1 MNQSITPLVM
11 PKWGLSMKEGTLSAW
26 HVEEGQT
33 ITPGQEIMDVETDK
47 IANAVEAA
55 EGGLLRRRIGEIGQI
70 YPVKALLGV
79 LAPAEVS
86 DAEIDAYV
94 AAFEMPVVNE
104 VDEDQEPSYLTAETT
119 RGRLRYA
126 HRPGRG
132 NPIVLI
138 HGFGGDLN
146 NWLFNIDA
154 IADAGP
160 VYALDL
166 PGHGGSTKAIADPGL
181 DVLADAVRQFLE
193 ALGLQDV
200 NLVGHS
206 MGGAVAAT
214 VALRG
219 RGLARS
225 LTLISSLGLGEE
237 INSAYI
243 DGFVAAES
251 RRELKPVLKELFAE
265 ENLVSRQM
273 IDDLLKFKRLD
284 GVKEALRGLA
294 DAMFK
299 DGKQTRSLV
308 HELQAIPI
316 PIQIVW
322 GAQDAIIPAAHAK
335 ALPRAKV
342 EIVEGAGHMVM
353 MEAAGRVNQAIAG
366 IERGLA
372 L

>member
-1 MNQSITPLVM
+1 MNQNITPLVM

-26 HVEEGQT
+26 HVVEGQT

-55 EGGLLRRRIGEIGQI
+55 DGGLLRRRIGEIGQI

-79 LAPAEVS
+79 MAPPEVS

-94 AAFEMPVVNE
+94 AAFEVPTAIE
-104 VDEDQEPSYLTAETT
+104 ADEEQEQSYQIVETG

-132 NPIVLI
+132 HPIVLI
-138 HGFGGDLN
+138 HGFGGDLD

-154 IADAGP
+154 VVDAGP

-181 DVLADAVRQFLE
+181 DALADAVRQFIE
-193 ALGLQDV
+193 ALGLQNA

-206 MGGAVAAT
+206 MGGAVAGM
-214 VALRG
+214 VALQG

-237 INSAYI
+237 INAGYV

-251 RRELKPVLKELFAE
+251 RRELKPVLKELFAD

-273 IDDLLKFKRLD
+273 IDDLLKYKRLD

-299 DGKQTRSLV
+299 DGKQTRSLARD
-308 HELQAIPI
+308 LQEASI
-316 PIQIVW
+316 PIQIIW
-322 GAQDAIIPAAHAK
+322 GAQDAVIPAAHAR
-335 ALPRAKV
+335 ALLRAKV
-342 EIVEGAGHMVM
+342 EIVEGVGHMAM
-353 MEAAGRVNQAIAG
+353 MEAAGRVNQLIRAVA
-366 IERGLA
+366 A
-372 L
+372 A

>member
-1 MNQSITPLVM
+1 MNQNITPLVM

-26 HVEEGQT
+26 HVTEGQT
-33 ITPGQEIMDVETDK
+33 ITPGQEVMDVETDK

-55 EGGLLRRRIGEIGQI
+55 DGGLLRRCIGEIGQT

-79 LAPAEVS
+79 MAPPEVS
-86 DAEIDAYV
+86 DSEIDAYV
-94 AAFEMPVVNE
+94 AAFEVPVANE
-104 VDEDQEPSYLTAETT
+104 ADEDQEPSYQTVETK

-126 HRPGRG
+126 HRPGTG

-138 HGFGGDLN
+138 HGFGGDLD
-146 NWLFNIDA
+146 NWLFNLDA

-166 PGHGGSTKAIADPGL
+166 PGHGGSTKSIGDPGL
-181 DVLADAVRQFLE
+181 NSLADAAQQFLE
-193 ALGLQDV
+193 ALGLRDV

-206 MGGAVAAT
+206 MGGAVAAI

-219 RGLARS
+219 RGLVRS
-225 LTLISSLGLGEE
+225 LTLISPLGLGEE
-237 INSAYI
+237 INTRYI

-251 RRELKPVLKELFAE
+251 RRELKPVLRDLFAD

-294 DAMFK
+294 AAMFK
-299 DGKQTRSLV
+299 DGKQTLSLV
-308 HELQAIPI
+308 RDLEAAKIPV
-316 PIQIVW
+316 QIIW
-322 GAQDAIIPAAHAK
+322 GEQDAIIPAAHAK
-335 ALPRAKV
+335 AVPRAKV
-342 EIVEGAGHMVM
+342 EIVEGSGHMAM
-353 MEAAGRVNQAIAG
+353 MEAANRVNQAI
-366 IERGLA
+366 RA
-372 L
+372 LVAAA

>member
-1 MNQSITPLVM
+1 MNQDITPLVM

-55 EGGLLRRRIGEIGQI
+55 DGGLLRRRIGEVGQV

-79 LAPAEVS
+79 MAPPEVS
-86 DAEIDAYV
+86 DVEIDAYV
-94 AAFEMPVVNE
+94 AAFEVPVADGA
-104 VDEDQEPSYLTAETT
+104 DEDQEQSYQFVETD
-119 RGRLRYA
+119 RARLRYA
-126 HRPGRG
+126 HRPGSG

-146 NWLFNIDA
+146 NWLFNMDA

-166 PGHGGSTKAIADPGL
+166 PGHGGSTKTIAGPGV
-181 DVLADAVRQFLE
+181 DALADALEQFLG
-193 ALGLQDV
+193 ALGLEDA

-214 VALRG
+214 VVLRG
-219 RGLARS
+219 RVRARS
-225 LTLISSLGLGEE
+225 LTLISSLGLGEK
-237 INSAYI
+237 INTGYI
-243 DGFVAAES
+243 DGFVTAES
-251 RRELKPVLKELFAE
+251 RRELKPVLKELFAD

-284 GVKEALRGLA
+284 GVREALRGLA
-294 DAMFK
+294 GAMFK
-299 DGKQTRSLV
+299 DGRQTRALARD
-308 HELQAIPI
+308 LQAATI
-316 PIQIVW
+316 PIQVVW
-322 GAQDAIIPAAHAK
+322 GAEDAIIPAAHAK
-335 ALPRAKV
+335 AMPRAKV
-342 EIVEGAGHMVM
+342 EIIEGSGHMVM
-353 MEAAGRVNQAIAG
+353 MEAAGRVNQVIRAVA
-366 IERGLA
+366 A
-372 L
+372 A